1 MPEMSLIDFLIK
13 LNKTPGWQQ
22 LYKDG
27 GAQWKNLVNRE
38 LSDDDA
44 ELVLNE
50 DQAGIEA
57 KVGAQKNST
66 HIVWLS
72 STVWQ

>member
-1 MPEMSLIDFLIK
+1 MSLIDFLVK

-22 LYKDG
+22 LYRAG
-27 GAQWKNLVNRE
+27 GQPWTDHVNRH
-38 LSDDDA
+38 LAKADA
-44 ELVLNE
+44 DLVLKE

-57 KVGAQKNST
+57 KVASQKNAT
-66 HIVWLS
+66 HTVWLN